1 MPQFAKGG
9 VYDKINTMIITLSM
23 NWFLLNHL
31 YLSYNVII
39 TYNIPFVN
47 S

>member
-9 VYDKINTMIITLSM
+9 VVRFMDTIS
-23 NWFLLNHL
+23 

-39 TYNIPFVN
+39 TYNLPFVN
-47 S
+47 G